1 MNGAGGTSGGIGQFF
16 IGLIMLC
23 GGVYLLLNAIS
34 VTSSFGLGARLYGI
48 SAWGGNYG
56 ITGGMIMIPFMFGI
70 GIIFF
75 NAKNPLGWLLGIGS
89 LIALVFGV
97 ISSVHFHLRAMT
109 AFDLIVILVLA
120 VGGLGL
126 LLRSLKDSRV
136 T

>member
-56 ITGGMIMIPFMFGI
+56 ITGGMIMLPFMFGI

-89 LIALVFGV
+89 LVALVFGV

-126 LLRSLKDSRV
+126 LLRSLKDSGN
-136 T
+136 